1 MTPTSRNSLMI
12 GGALIVI
19 ALLLTCGP
27 LSGLFGPDAAKVE
40 APPVAA
46 GPPEG
51 EGESLDAAAA
61 AAGAGA
67 GNNGAAVAGL
77 GQNGNGSLESGL
89 DIPVHE
95 SAGANV
101 AVAGTGSA
109 AMPTAGS
116 TAGTAG
122 ATNVAGAGVGA
133 GTAAATAAAGSGTG
147 SGSGAAAATSVA
159 ASTAP
164 PVSAGPPAV
173 PVASTTVASTTV
185 GGAATAAAAA
195 AAGATN
201 AFDQAY
207 AGLSGD
213 GIDAAGKV
221 VDRFAPPVA
230 AVGSGALAL
239 NGAQRSLGSGVAGVR
254 APCDSPG
261 AGCRN
266 VLGGTAPPMPPAN
279 PPIRPGQPPTPPNYV
294 P

>member
-1 MTPTSRNSLMI
+1 MI
-12 GGALIVI
+12 GAALIVI

-27 LSGLFGPDAAKVE
+27 LSGLFAPDAAKVE
-40 APPVAA
+40 TPSVAA

-61 AAGAGA
+61 GAAAGAGA
-67 GNNGAAVAGL
+67 GNMGATVAGI
-77 GQNGNGSLESGL
+77 GQNVNGSLEAGL

-101 AVAGTGSA
+101 ATGGTGSA
-109 AMPTAGS
+109 SMPSAGS

-122 ATNVAGAGVGA
+122 ATTVAGAGAGA
-133 GTAAATAAAGSGTG
+133 GTAAATAVASSG
-147 SGSGAAAATSVA
+147 SGSGAAATTPVAAATSA
-159 ASTAP
+159 AAPP
-164 PVSAGPPAV
+164 PVSAAPPAV
-173 PVASTTVASTTV
+173 PVAA
-185 GGAATAAAAA
+185 GAA
-195 AAGATN
+195 N

-207 AGLSGD
+207 AGVSGD
-213 GIDAAGKV
+213 GFDAAGKV

-239 NGAQRSLGSGVAGVR
+239 NGAQRRIGSSGAGVR

-266 VLGGTAPPMPPAN
+266 VPGGAAPPTPPTPPTPPMN
-279 PPIRPGQPPTPPNYV
+279 PPLRPGQPPPPPNFV